1 MSNNNND
8 DDNWYE
14 IYDLTAVVDFIRK
27 LVYDSFSDPVDYND
41 IEQNEMGM
49 LDIKL
54 TTEETQELN
63 KLLSIEECLSVVK
76 PRLKPTK
83 DNTYLLN
90 GNIFEQMVYDIN
102 GRMISNTMR
111 SLVERDLLEVAF
123 DDNKNDF
130 VFWLKRK
137 GKKDGDI
144 STDKF

>member
-130 VFWLKRK
+130 VFW
-137 GKKDGDI
+137 
-144 STDKF
+144 